1 MSINVID
8 PAENTRVPFL
18 RGILTRSLR
27 EAGLSFNDAYDIANK
42 VRNKLGPDAE
52 VSTDDVAQLVMKVLK
67 KEGYDEALER
77 YRKAAEPPPPILV
90 SDRDGQPQPFSKG
103 RLAQSLEICAFPS
116 DEYYTITSEI
126 EQQLLNSAT
135 KEITSTELARMT
147 YQYLLRE
154 APPEMAQRYLI
165 WNEFMRSGRPLILF
179 IGGTTGS
186 GKSTISSELAHRL
199 NIVRTQST
207 DMLREVMRLM
217 VPPRLLPALHTSSF
231 QAWKTLPS
239 RGDNP
244 VTFETH
250 FIDGYL
256 TQARE
261 VAVAIEGVFQRALTE
276 RISIIV
282 EGVHLYPSLQKR
294 LMHQTDAIVVP
305 FIMAVL
311 KRKQLRKQ
319 LQHRGQVAPSRR
331 TERYLNQ
338 FDAIWELQS
347 YLLEEADLHDI
358 ALLPNVEL
366 RETIRL
372 AMETISE
379 YLTAE
384 FTGKPKNVFA

>member
-1 MSINVID
+1 
-8 PAENTRVPFL
+8 
-18 RGILTRSLR
+18 
-27 EAGLSFNDAYDIANK
+27 
-42 VRNKLGPDAE
+42 
-52 VSTDDVAQLVMKVLK
+52 
-67 KEGYDEALER
+67 
-77 YRKAAEPPPPILV
+77 
-90 SDRDGQPQPFSKG
+90 
-103 RLAQSLEICAFPS
+103 
-116 DEYYTITSEI
+116 
-126 EQQLLNSAT
+126 
-135 KEITSTELARMT
+135 MT
-147 YQYLLRE
+147 YQYLLDE
-154 APPEMAQRYLI
+154 APPEMAQRYLT
-165 WNEFMRSGRPLILF
+165 WNEFIRSGRPLILL

-217 VPPRLLPALHTSSF
+217 IPARLLPALHTSSF
-231 QAWKTLPS
+231 NAWKTLPS

-244 VTFETH
+244 VNFETH

-282 EGVHLYPSLQKR
+282 EGVHMYPAFQKR

-305 FIMAVL
+305 LIMAVL

-319 LQHRGQVAPSRR
+319 LQSRGQVAPSRR
-331 TERYLNQ
+331 TERYLDQ

-358 ALLPNVEL
+358 PLLPNVEL
-366 RETIRL
+366 REAIRL

-379 YLTAE
+379 YLAAE
-384 FTGKPKNVFA
+384 FTGKPKHVFS